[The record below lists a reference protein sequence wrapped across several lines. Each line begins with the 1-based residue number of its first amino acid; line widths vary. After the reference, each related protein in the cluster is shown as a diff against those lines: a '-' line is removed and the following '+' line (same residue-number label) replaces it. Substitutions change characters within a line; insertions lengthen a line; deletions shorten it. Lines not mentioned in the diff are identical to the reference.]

1 MINLGQCYKVC
12 RTMLFDNTCI
22 YSCKKKQNVS
32 PGEKKT
38 PSAPTKGFWFV
49 SADIPLKALCFPL
62 KCRTLG
68 HETPI
73 PGDCRYG
80 ATQLL
85 YCLTSYVLNFKSE
98 L

>member
-1 MINLGQCYKVC
+1 MRFVEQFYLIIHVFILVKRNKMFLQGK
-12 RTMLFDNTCI
+12 
-22 YSCKKKQNVS
+22 
-32 PGEKKT
+32 KKT
-38 PSAPTKGFWFV
+38 PSAPTKGFGFV

-62 KCRTLG
+62 KCRALG

>member
-1 MINLGQCYKVC
+1 MRFVEQFYLIIHVFILVKRNKMFLQGK
-12 RTMLFDNTCI
+12 
-22 YSCKKKQNVS
+22 
-32 PGEKKT
+32 KKT
-38 PSAPTKGFWFV
+38 PSASTKGFWFV

-62 KCRTLG
+62 KCRALG
-68 HETPI
+68 HETLI

>member
-1 MINLGQCYKVC
+1 MRFVEQFYLIIHVFILVKRNKMFLQGK
-12 RTMLFDNTCI
+12 
-22 YSCKKKQNVS
+22 
-32 PGEKKT
+32 KKT
-38 PSAPTKGFWFV
+38 PSAPTKGFCFV

-62 KCRTLG
+62 KCRALG

>member
-1 MINLGQCYKVC
+1 MRFVEQFYLIIHVFILVKRNKMFLQGK
-12 RTMLFDNTCI
+12 
-22 YSCKKKQNVS
+22 
-32 PGEKKT
+32 KKT

-62 KCRTLG
+62 KCRALG

-73 PGDCRYG
+73 PGDCRYE
-80 ATQLL
+80 AAQLL